1 MAEKDPSKT
10 EEATPKRIKKAR
22 GEGSVAKS
30 QEMGKAMTLLAGLI
44 AMNFAINTYY
54 EQFYE
59 IFQWFFTKGFS
70 IELTQ
75 NKVYMLFFWCSEK
88 LAILLL
94 PIFFFIAF
102 VSYLTLRLQVGKLW
116 TTKVFKPK
124 FSKIFNVMAG
134 IKRLMFDIQTFV
146 RLGKSILQAAVVS
159 IAPYIVIKQE
169 MHNFL
174 PLFYVNAHE
183 LAAYVLS
190 VGYKMVKY
198 TMLPM
203 LIIAAIDLW
212 YTRYQYSENMKMT
225 KDEIKDER
233 KQAEGDLKVKNEM
246 KQRMMAMVQKRM
258 IAEVPKADVVI
269 TNPTH
274 YAIAMRYD
282 PLFAPAPQVLAKGTN
297 KMAEKIKEIAR
308 ENNIPIRENR
318 PLAQALYKQVEVGDI
333 IPEEM
338 YQAVAAILAKLN
350 KFKRR

>member
-10 EEATPKRIKKAR
+10 EKATPKRIKKAR
-22 GEGSVAKS
+22 GEGNVAKS
-30 QEMGKAMTLLAGLI
+30 QEMGKTMTLLAGVI
-44 AMNFAINTYY
+44 AIKVVINIYY
-54 EQFYE
+54 DQFQE
-59 IFQWFFTKGFS
+59 IFHWFFTKGFS
-70 IELTQ
+70 TPLTQ
-75 NKVYMLFFWCSEK
+75 KKVYLLFIWCSEK
-88 LAILLL
+88 LALLLL
-94 PIFFFIAF
+94 PIFLFIAL
-102 VSYLTLRLQVGKLW
+102 VSFITLRLQVGKLW

-124 FSKIFNVMAG
+124 FGKIFNITNG
-134 IKRLMFDIQTFV
+134 IKKILFDVQTFV
-146 RLGKSILQAAVVS
+146 RLGKSILQAVVVA

-174 PLFYVNAHE
+174 PLFYANAHE
-183 LAAYVLS
+183 ITSYVLQ
-190 VGYKMVKY
+190 VGYKMIKY

-212 YTRYQYSENMKMT
+212 YMRYQYAENMKMT
-225 KDEIKDER
+225 KDEVKDER
-233 KQAEGDLKVKNEM
+233 KQAEGDEKVKAAM
-246 KQRMMAMVQKRM
+246 KQRMMAMVQQRM

-274 YAIAMRYD
+274 YAIALRYD
-282 PLFAPAPQVLAKGTN
+282 PLLAPAPQILAKGTN

-308 ENNIPIRENR
+308 ENNVPIRENK

-350 KFKRR
+350 KFKR